1 MQAAT
6 VPTNSAEPILLKPS
20 EAAELLRVCPKTLY
34 LAERKK
40 QLRSVRLGRSLR
52 YRRSDLE
59 AWVQSK
65 LTPEV
70 QR

>member
-20 EAAELLRVCPKTLY
+20 AAAELLRVCPKTLY